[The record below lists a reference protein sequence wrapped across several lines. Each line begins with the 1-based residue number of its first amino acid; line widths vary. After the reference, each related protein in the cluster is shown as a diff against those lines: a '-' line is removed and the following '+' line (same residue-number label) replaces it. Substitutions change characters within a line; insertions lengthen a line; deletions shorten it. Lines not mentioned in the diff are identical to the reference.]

1 MNACTYYGP
10 CLCGNHFGGA
20 LGAPRS
26 LYGPLSVPKGHLRR
40 YPPRGGK
47 RVLACSVET
56 WGYIHSDLDHFLGE
70 LAVLA
75 SQKQRDKGQHPTRW
89 LSKWRAEIS
98 IQIAVSVGKSLVAA
112 VPPGMRPICIG
123 ERME

>member
-1 MNACTYYGP
+1 MGPATYDAR
-10 CLCGNHFGGA
+10 LDVELFGHPY
-20 LGAPRS
+20 APPRLLDGTVWHPAAKS
-26 LYGPLSVPKGHLRR
+26 MLTRASQRVGVAAQVGVDAKLRR
-40 YPPRGGK
+40 YPPGGGK

-98 IQIAVSVGKSLVAA
+98 IQIAVSV
-112 VPPGMRPICIG
+112 
-123 ERME
+123 